1 MSNDK
6 ERYRRLCQTESSIPL
21 FCRDWWQDA
30 VCGENNWNVVLV
42 ERGGTIAG
50 VLPYYLDS
58 RYGLDCI
65 RNPKLTQ
72 FTGPWLSYP
81 PGQKYHSRL
90 SFEKEIL
97 SELIDKLPPF
107 DSFTQGFHYS
117 VANWLPFCWKGFRQT
132 TRYTYIIEDLSSPDD
147 LFSAF
152 RSNIKTDIR
161 KAEKAL
167 RVVYDNDVERF
178 FHLNKLT
185 FDRQN
190 LSMPYELTFL
200 QRVDSACVER
210 GCRKVFFAEGSDGAV
225 HAAVYLVWDKQ
236 SAYYLMGGADPALRN
251 SGATSLLLWEAIQF
265 AATVTRKFDFEGSML
280 EPVERFFRSF
290 GAVQKPYFHVSKVNS
305 RLIKFQQFVK
315 ELVKG

>member
-1 MSNDK
+1 MSNK
-6 ERYRRLCQTESSIPL
+6 HRYRSLCHTESSIPL
-21 FCRDWWQDA
+21 FCRDWWLDA
-30 VCGENNWNVVLV
+30 VCGENNWDVALV
-42 ERGGTIAG
+42 ERGSAIAG
-50 VLPYYLDS
+50 ALPYYLDS

-81 PGQKYHSRL
+81 PEQKYHSRL

-107 DSFTQGFHYS
+107 DSFAQGFHYL
-117 VANWLPFCWKGFRQT
+117 VVNWLPFCWKGFRQT
-132 TRYTYIIEDLSSPDD
+132 TRYTYIIEDLSNPDD

-161 KAEKAL
+161 KARKTL
-167 RVVYDNDVERF
+167 RVVCSDDIESF

-190 LSMPYELTFL
+190 LSMPYELSLL
-200 QRVDSACVER
+200 QRVDSACAER
-210 GCRKVFFAEGSDGAV
+210 SCRKMFFAEGSDGTV
-225 HAAVYLVWDKQ
+225 HAAVYLVWDEQ
-236 SAYYLMGGADPALRN
+236 SAYYLMGGGNPALRN

-265 AATVTRKFDFEGSML
+265 AATVTKKFDFEGSML
-280 EPVERFFRSF
+280 EPVERFFRAF
-290 GAVQKPYFHVSKVNS
+290 GAVQQPYFQILKVNS
-305 RLIKFQQFVK
+305 RLIALQQFVK
-315 ELVKG
+315 ELLKG